1 MAILIYSL
9 RKYIVRKNNAEGISY
24 EGLETDTYH
33 KKRAACGVLGLLLL
47 AAAYMGVPRAAEKVF
62 AVAEGERR
70 LPIYCVQTEKPQVSV
85 SFDAAWGADDTDEL
99 LRILKENDV
108 KATFFLC
115 GYWVEKYPEEVKK
128 IAAEG
133 HDLGNHSATHPHMS
147 RISSEEIAQE
157 LQKCH
162 ENVKKLTG
170 VEMEL
175 FRPPFGEYDNH
186 VIETAEQNGYY
197 TIQWDVDSLDWK
209 EQGAEA
215 EIRQVLEH
223 KHLGNGSII
232 LFHNDAKYTPKVLDT
247 ILKGIKEKGFEIVPI
262 SQLIHRENFE
272 MDHEGR
278 QIPKGKDV

>member
-1 MAILIYSL
+1 MKAWKRIHI
-9 RKYIVRKNNAEGISY
+9 
-24 EGLETDTYH
+24 T

-99 LRILKENDV
+99 LRILKENGV

-209 EQGAEA
+209 EQGAEV

-272 MDHEGR
+272 MGHEGR

>member
-1 MAILIYSL
+1 MKAWKRIHI
-9 RKYIVRKNNAEGISY
+9 
-24 EGLETDTYH
+24 T

-209 EQGAEA
+209 EQGAEV

-232 LFHNDAKYTPKVLDT
+232 LFHNDAKYTPKVLIMRDGRFRKVKMYKISLNT
-247 ILKGIKEKGFEIVPI
+247 REVINNRRIPILYF
-262 SQLIHRENFE
+262 
-272 MDHEGR
+272 
-278 QIPKGKDV
+278 

>member
-1 MAILIYSL
+1 M
-9 RKYIVRKNNAEGISY
+9 
-24 EGLETDTYH
+24 
-33 KKRAACGVLGLLLL
+33 LGLLLL

-170 VEMEL
+170 EEMEL

-209 EQGAEA
+209 EQGAEV

-272 MDHEGR
+272 MDHEGL

>member
-1 MAILIYSL
+1 MKAWKRIHI
-9 RKYIVRKNNAEGISY
+9 
-24 EGLETDTYH
+24 T
-33 KKRAACGVLGLLLL
+33 KKRAVCGVLGLLLL

-70 LPIYCVQTEKPQVSV
+70 LPIYCVQTDKPQVSV

-162 ENVKKLTG
+162 ENVKKLTR

-209 EQGAEA
+209 EQGAEE

-278 QIPKGKDV
+278 QILKGKEA

>member
-1 MAILIYSL
+1 MKAWKRIHI
-9 RKYIVRKNNAEGISY
+9 
-24 EGLETDTYH
+24 T

-70 LPIYCVQTEKPQVSV
+70 LPIYCVQKPQVSV

-209 EQGAEA
+209 EQGAEV

>member
-1 MAILIYSL
+1 MKAWKRIHI
-9 RKYIVRKNNAEGISY
+9 
-24 EGLETDTYH
+24 T

-99 LRILKENDV
+99 LRILKENGV

-170 VEMEL
+170 GEMEL

-209 EQGAEA
+209 EQGAEV

>member
-1 MAILIYSL
+1 MKAWKRIHI
-9 RKYIVRKNNAEGISY
+9 
-24 EGLETDTYH
+24 T

-197 TIQWDVDSLDWK
+197 TIQWDVDSLCW
-209 EQGAEA
+209 
-215 EIRQVLEH
+215 
-223 KHLGNGSII
+223 SISI
-232 LFHNDAKYTPKVLDT
+232 WAMAPSFCSTMMRNTPLRYWT
-247 ILKGIKEKGFEIVPI
+247 RF
-262 SQLIHRENFE
+262 SRESRKRGLRLCRF
-272 MDHEGR
+272 
-278 QIPKGKDV
+278 PS